1 MSPAGEGSEGA
12 ESQEAPAQDPVGL
25 VLTALA
31 FGTSLGVGLQ
41 GVVTFTVRAIQQGT
55 PATGKPTLDSAPAL
69 VLLIGTLT
77 GIVGAGLA
85 SWTLLAPIR
94 NPWRQ
99 AMLAIVAGLSSFV
112 ISLVSIPL
120 DGAFGRAGLLA
131 LVALAVL
138 SCVLIG
144 RRLATGRGASGGT
157 G

>member
-1 MSPAGEGSEGA
+1 MSPAREGSEGEGPREGSGA
-12 ESQEAPAQDPVGL
+12 DPVGL
-25 VLTALA
+25 VVTALA

-41 GVVTFTVRAIQQGT
+41 GVVTFTVRAIQQGA
-55 PATGKPTLDSAPAL
+55 PASAKPALDSAPAL

-131 LVALAVL
+131 LVALAAL
-138 SCVLIG
+138 SCFLIG
-144 RRLATGRGASGGT
+144 RRLSVPRGERGRTG
-157 G
+157 

>member
-1 MSPAGEGSEGA
+1 MSPAREGSEGA
-12 ESQEAPAQDPVGL
+12 GSREAPAADPVGL
-25 VLTALA
+25 VVTALA

-41 GVVTFTVRAIQQGT
+41 GVVTFTVRAIQRGA
-55 PATGKPTLDSAPAL
+55 PATAKPALDSAPAL

-112 ISLVSIPL
+112 ISLVTIPL
-120 DGAFGRAGLLA
+120 DRAFGRAGLLA
-131 LVALAVL
+131 LVALAAL

-144 RRLATGRGASGGT
+144 RRLSVARGEREGT